1 MLLRYQKILR
11 GKTQPRFIAAQKSG
25 ALLKQLTGITRAKH
39 CILCNK
45 QHKPPA
51 AKVKISVA
59 EDPTFRNAVSLS
71 FSQRGT
77 AKTPAQAAALVLQKY
92 KRGKKT
98 LIISGDVAHGL
109 PFLLQLLEKL
119 AAPAAIVLV
128 ADPLYSEKATKIFK
142 RIVDVHALT
151 VRWADPGCAS
161 HFGAEGYVGIAQKN
175 VKFAANSETI
185 VRIPL
190 LPGHIECDAKSTL
203 EWLSK
208 NVPDVRVQFVQS
220 HKPRAVERAPELS
233 RTITI
238 TELNDVVAFAHKLG
252 LNAETIML

>member
-1 MLLRYQKILR
+1 MLTRYHKILL
-11 GKTQPRFIAAQKSG
+11 GKARPRFLAAKKSG
-25 ALLKQLTGITRAKH
+25 FQKQLDNLSKAKQ
-39 CILCNK
+39 CPFCDKK
-45 QHKPPA
+45 QKTVA
-51 AKVKISVA
+51 VKVKMSVA

-77 AKTPAQAAALVLQKY
+77 AKTPAQVAALVSQKY

-98 LIISGDVAHGL
+98 LIISGDVAHGI

-119 AAPAAIVLV
+119 AAPAAIVIV
-128 ADPLYSEKATKIFK
+128 ADPLYSEKAAKIFK

-151 VRWADPGCAS
+151 VRWADSGCAS
-161 HFGAEGYVGIAQKN
+161 HFGAEGYVGITQKN
-175 VKFAANSETI
+175 VKFAANGETI

-233 RTITI
+233 RAITI
-238 TELNDVVAFAHKLG
+238 TELNDVVAFAHKLE
-252 LNAETIML
+252 LNAETIVLR